1 MTLAELLEGR
11 FRADVRFRGAAY
23 LKAERVAI
31 TRVTPDEL
39 FAVVR
44 DGVEY
49 QTQLSRQDGRLKMFC
64 NCVASAQTEP
74 SCKHLWGTV
83 LAVDEGNYLSGEIKA
98 GHVPPFFTEPR
109 TPLVLDDDLEDDG
122 DDLPGDF
129 FEPGSSSGTRSLG
142 APPIAVTGWQARLLQ
157 VRQTLAQEPVGQPS
171 APREQEVFYEIDVDQ
186 SRSIGQIVIQTSH
199 RQRRGNGQWGK
210 LKPLRLRPNRI
221 DEASDADDA
230 RILAYL
236 SGGTPERGN
245 WHAQQAEIQSA
256 VHRFR
261 IPHELCE
268 LIMPLMCATGRVRYL
283 NSDERSNTPLTWDDG
298 PAWELSLR
306 LVPDDA
312 EADDAAPSGKPTPLS
327 YASEGAS
334 DERPSEESDFEAVLP
349 ATGTEADESGS
360 EPEETPAVAGKGSW
374 RIEGQLCR
382 ENEILP
388 LGRTVL
394 LVPGG
399 LVLTAKRIARLR
411 DFGAFAWV
419 KLLERGE
426 RLRVP
431 AGEEHDFI
439 DQLLDMPALP
449 RLDLPEEL
457 RLEEVTCDPVPHL
470 TLRAPRG
477 ALLHGDRLQGD
488 VSFDYVGTQV
498 RASSSQWA
506 IVQRALGR
514 CIVRNKPREEQR
526 WLQLVEQGFRRLLDP
541 RRTGRDVEISARSL
555 GPAVRL
561 IAAEGWQVH
570 ADGKRVRQPT
580 DLRFRVRSNVDW
592 FELHAQ
598 VDFEGRTIR
607 LPDLLSAVARGD
619 TTVRLDDGSLG
630 ILPEE
635 WIERFSLLATLG
647 TAEGDH
653 VRYAMNTVTMLD
665 ALLASMPE
673 TDYDSQFLELRSRL
687 GSPLRIQAI
696 DEPRG
701 FHGELRGYQKE
712 GLGWLKFLQD
722 LRFGGCLADDMG
734 LGKTIQFLAV
744 MVERKTRN
752 KTVVPSL
759 VVVPKSLL
767 FNWHSE
773 CTRFA
778 PTLKAIEYSGIGRAA
793 QRPDLAKHDI
803 VLTTYGTLRR
813 DIAILKDI
821 PFEYVVLDE
830 AQTIKNAGSQIAK
843 ASRLLSARHRLELSG
858 TPIEINLG
866 DLWSIFEFL
875 NPGMLGRSSLFK
887 QFAAGTQDEQSRQL
901 LSQGLRPFILR
912 RTKKEV
918 ASELPEKLEQTI
930 HCDMR
935 KEQRRIY
942 QELRDSYRAALLGEI
957 DRQGLGKTKMHVLEA
972 LLRLRQAACH
982 PHLVNQAS
990 DEESSAKLDVLLP
1003 DLEELIAEGHKALV
1017 FSQFTSMLAIVRKHL
1032 DRRGVVYEY
1041 LDGQTRDRRERVNRF
1056 QTDPACCVFLI
1067 SLKAGGLGLNLTA
1080 ADYVF
1085 LLDPWWNPAVEAQA
1099 IDRAHRVGQ
1108 TRKVFAYRL
1117 ICRGTVEEKIAELQ
1131 DQKRS
1136 LADAILQ
1143 ADANLLKD
1151 LTVEDL
1157 ERLLS

>member
-1 MTLAELLEGR
+1 MTLAELLEVR

-31 TRVTPDEL
+31 TRVTADEL
-39 FAVVR
+39 FASVR

-64 NCVASAQTEP
+64 NCAASAQTEP
-74 SCKHLWGTV
+74 ACKHLWGTV

-98 GHVPPFFTEPR
+98 GVIPPFFTEPR
-109 TPLVLDDDLEDDG
+109 TPLVLDDDSGDDG

-129 FEPGSSSGTRSLG
+129 FEPGGTGTTRFLE
-142 APPIAVTGWQARLLQ
+142 APSIAATGWQARLMQ
-157 VRQTLAQEPVGQPS
+157 VRQALGQEPAAQPS
-171 APREQEVFYEIDVDQ
+171 APREQEIFYEIDVDQ
-186 SRSIGQIVIQTSH
+186 SRLVGQVVIQTSH

-221 DEASDADDA
+221 DEAIDADDA

-236 SGGTPERGN
+236 SGGTPERSN
-245 WHAQQAEIQSA
+245 WHAQQAEIQTA

-283 NSDERSNTPLTWDDG
+283 NSDERSNTPLSWDDG

-312 EADDAAPSGKPTPLS
+312 ESDDATSSAKSTPLS
-327 YASEGAS
+327 YASAS
-334 DERPSEESDFEAVLP
+334 PADELPQETESQTDA
-349 ATGTEADESGS
+349 ATADVDSTDSADESD
-360 EPEETPAVAGKGSW
+360 ETIGTKGSW
-374 RIEGQLCR
+374 RVEGQLCR

-399 LVLTAKRIARLR
+399 LVLTAKRISRLR

-419 KLLERGE
+419 KLLERGDK
-426 RLRVP
+426 LRVP
-431 AGEEHDFI
+431 TGEEHDFI

-488 VSFDYVGTQV
+488 VSFDYFGAQV

-506 IVQRALGR
+506 IVQRSLGR
-514 CIVRNKPREEQR
+514 CVVRNKEREEQR

-555 GPAVRL
+555 GPAVRS
-561 IAAEGWQVH
+561 IAVEGWQVH
-570 ADGKRVRQPT
+570 ADGKRVRQAT

-598 VDFEGRTIR
+598 VDFEGRSIR

-647 TAEGDH
+647 TADEDH

-665 ALLASMPE
+665 ALLASLPD
-673 TDYDSQFLELRSRL
+673 TNYDAQFLELRSRL
-687 GSPLRIQAI
+687 NSPLRIQAL

-701 FHGELRGYQKE
+701 FRGALRGYQKE
-712 GLGWLKFLQD
+712 GLGWLKFLQE

-744 MVERKTRN
+744 VVERKARS
-752 KTVVPSL
+752 KSVVPSL

-778 PTLKAIEYSGIGRAA
+778 PNLKTIEYSGIGRAA
-793 QRPDLAKHDI
+793 QRPDLPRHDI

-843 ASRLLSARHRLELSG
+843 ASRLLSARYRLALSG
-858 TPIEINLG
+858 TPIENNLG

-887 QFAAGTQDEQSRQL
+887 QFAAGTQDDQSREL
-901 LSQGLRPFILR
+901 LAKGLRPFILR

-935 KEQRRIY
+935 KEQRRVY
-942 QELRDSYRAALLGEI
+942 QDLRDSYRAALLGEI
-957 DRQGLGKTKMHVLEA
+957 DRHGLGKTKMHVLEA

-1041 LDGQTRDRRERVNRF
+1041 LDGQTRNRRDHVNRF
-1056 QTDPACCVFLI
+1056 QTDPACCIFLI

>member
-1 MTLAELLEGR
+1 
-11 FRADVRFRGAAY
+11 
-23 LKAERVAI
+23 
-31 TRVTPDEL
+31 
-39 FAVVR
+39 
-44 DGVEY
+44 
-49 QTQLSRQDGRLKMFC
+49 
-64 NCVASAQTEP
+64 
-74 SCKHLWGTV
+74 
-83 LAVDEGNYLSGEIKA
+83 
-98 GHVPPFFTEPR
+98 
-109 TPLVLDDDLEDDG
+109 
-122 DDLPGDF
+122 
-129 FEPGSSSGTRSLG
+129 
-142 APPIAVTGWQARLLQ
+142 
-157 VRQTLAQEPVGQPS
+157 
-171 APREQEVFYEIDVDQ
+171 
-186 SRSIGQIVIQTSH
+186 
-199 RQRRGNGQWGK
+199 
-210 LKPLRLRPNRI
+210 
-221 DEASDADDA
+221 
-230 RILAYL
+230 
-236 SGGTPERGN
+236 
-245 WHAQQAEIQSA
+245 
-256 VHRFR
+256 
-261 IPHELCE
+261 
-268 LIMPLMCATGRVRYL
+268 
-283 NSDERSNTPLTWDDG
+283 
-298 PAWELSLR
+298 
-306 LVPDDA
+306 
-312 EADDAAPSGKPTPLS
+312 
-327 YASEGAS
+327 
-334 DERPSEESDFEAVLP
+334 
-349 ATGTEADESGS
+349 
-360 EPEETPAVAGKGSW
+360 
-374 RIEGQLCR
+374 
-382 ENEILP
+382 
-388 LGRTVL
+388 
-394 LVPGG
+394 
-399 LVLTAKRIARLR
+399 
-411 DFGAFAWV
+411 
-419 KLLERGE
+419 
-426 RLRVP
+426 
-431 AGEEHDFI
+431 
-439 DQLLDMPALP
+439 
-449 RLDLPEEL
+449 
-457 RLEEVTCDPVPHL
+457 
-470 TLRAPRG
+470 
-477 ALLHGDRLQGD
+477 LHGDRLQGD
-488 VSFDYVGTQV
+488 VSFDYFETQV

-514 CIVRNKPREEQR
+514 CIVRNKEREEQR
-526 WLQLVEQGFRRLLDP
+526 WSQLVEQGFRRLLDP

-555 GPAVRL
+555 GPAVRVL
-561 IAAEGWQVH
+561 AAEGWQVH

-647 TAEGDH
+647 TAEEDH
-653 VRYAMNTVTMLD
+653 VRYSMNTVTMLD
-665 ALLASMPE
+665 ALLATVPE
-673 TDYDSQFLELRSRL
+673 TDYDTQFLELRARL
-687 GSPLRIQAI
+687 GSPLRIQPI
-696 DEPRG
+696 DEPKG

-712 GLGWLKFLQD
+712 GLGWLKFLQE

-744 MVERKTRN
+744 
-752 KTVVPSL
+752 VVAGKARGKSVIPSL

-778 PTLKAIEYSGIGRAA
+778 PSLKTIEYSGIGRAA
-793 QRPDLAKHDI
+793 QRADLAKHDI

-813 DIAILKDI
+813 DISILKEI

-843 ASRLLSARHRLELSG
+843 ASRLLSARHRLALSG
-858 TPIEINLG
+858 TPIENNLG

-887 QFAAGTQDEQSRQL
+887 QFAAGTQDDQSRNL

-935 KEQRRIY
+935 KEQRRVY

-990 DEESSAKLDVLLP
+990 EDESSAKLDVLLP
-1003 DLEELIAEGHKALV
+1003 DLEELISEGHKALV

-1032 DRRGVVYEY
+1032 DKRGVVYEY
-1041 LDGQTRDRRERVNRF
+1041 LDGQTRDRKERVNRF

-1143 ADANLLKD
+1143 ADASLLKD

-1157 ERLLS
+1157 EKLLS